1 MHKYLINEIRSK
13 ENHSDIIY
21 KNDDIIAF
29 KYSKHYTTIHII
41 IIPKN
46 KIISFE
52 DICNE
57 NIINKILLSVKNI
70 LKNLNMVNSNYRL
83 VLNSINKDNDE
94 LYFNLI
100 VGEKLGPTFQ
110 FETPKIRDPI
120 LYKSDLNYII

>member
-1 MHKYLINEIRSK
+1 MHKNLINEIRSK
-13 ENHSDIIY
+13 DNHSDIIY

-29 KYSKHYTTIHII
+29 KYSKHHKTIHII

-52 DICNE
+52 DISNE
-57 NIINKILLSVKNI
+57 NIINKILLSVKEI
-70 LKNLNMVNSNYRL
+70 LINLNMVNSNYRL

-100 VGEKLGPTFQ
+100 VGENLGPTFQ
-110 FETPKIRDPI
+110 IETPKIRDPI